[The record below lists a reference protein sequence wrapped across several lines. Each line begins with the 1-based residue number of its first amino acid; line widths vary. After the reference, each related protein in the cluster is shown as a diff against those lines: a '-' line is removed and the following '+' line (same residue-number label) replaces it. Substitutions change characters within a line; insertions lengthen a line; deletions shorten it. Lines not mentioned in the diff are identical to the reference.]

1 MKDLK
6 KVAIYVIAMIVAI
19 MVANGL
25 IDVFVGKYF
34 VNDMFGFRD
43 VIIGLFNIV
52 KVAIDVFIIYITYTI
67 YKTFN

>member
-52 KVAIDVFIIYITYTI
+52 KVAIDVFIIYITKHLI
-67 YKTFN
+67 NNMN